1 MEAFRGKR
9 RTWCRVC
16 GLELRLP
23 VWKSLIG
30 LNVAYCPDQEACQ
43 TRFRAKRAPAGPPII
58 AAEQEPEHHGSWLRL
73 LHRTSA

>member
-1 MEAFRGKR
+1 MVAVRGKG

-23 VWKSLIG
+23 MWKSLIG
-30 LNVAYCPDQEACQ
+30 LNVAHCPDEQACLA
-43 TRFRAKRAPAGPPII
+43 RFQAKRAATVRPAVV
-58 AAEQEPEHHGSWLRL
+58 AEQGPEHHGSWLRL